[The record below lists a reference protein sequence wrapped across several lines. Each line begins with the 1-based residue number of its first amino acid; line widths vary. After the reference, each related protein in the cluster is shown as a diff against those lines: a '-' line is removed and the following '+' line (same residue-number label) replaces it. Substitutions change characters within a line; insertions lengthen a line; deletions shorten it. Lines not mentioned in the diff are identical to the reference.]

1 MKKFLLC
8 ALVALLTAC
17 GDSDSDFVQRPEGTS
32 EKSQKSSSSGS
43 IVWNTEISYGE
54 MTDARN
60 DRTYRT
66 VKIGKQTWMAENLNL
81 EMKGAYC
88 YDYDSRKCDEYG
100 RFYDWPTAVG
110 RVDCNYKDTC
120 GVAPVVQGVC
130 PDGWHLPSLEEWDA
144 LIEFVGGDSVAGA
157 KLRSING
164 WSYSKVDGSDIYC
177 FRALPGGIRRKNS
190 TRTTLE
196 IEGDAYIFTDMGEAG
211 FWVSTEVSKAWVRF
225 VYVKD
230 ADVVLASGEKGFW
243 LTVRC
248 IMNSDEF
255 SPDPNEHFEIPQVE
269 IVGFEPGSMTDSR
282 DGQIYRTVSIGSQTW
297 MAENLNYRYTQETAE
312 LDSSS
317 FLCKDEI
324 DGCEEYGRYYLWSA
338 AMDSAGIFSEDGL
351 GCGNGVL
358 CSRAEKVRGVCPEGW
373 HLPDTLEWRVLIDAA
388 GGTYEAGKILKSTE
402 GWKDDCN
409 GTDDYGFSV
418 WPTLLYRTNKSSG
431 HFDWNIGM
439 YANMWSSTEIDSV
452 NVFMAGF
459 RFDNEVARLAGAK
472 SGKYKDYALPIRCVM
487 D

>member
-8 ALVALLTAC
+8 ALVALLAAC

-32 EKSQKSSSSGS
+32 EKSQNSSSSGS
-43 IVWNTEISYGE
+43 IVWNTKISYGE

-144 LIEFVGGDSVAGA
+144 LFEFVGGDFVAGA

-164 WSYSKVDGSDIYC
+164 WSYSKVDGSDTYG
-177 FRALPGGIRRKNS
+177 FRALPGGHRRGS
-190 TRTTLE
+190 IAWELDV
-196 IEGDAYIFTDMGEAG
+196 DAYTFTDMSGAL
-211 FWVSTEVSKAWVRF
+211 FWVSSEISKTGGWF
-225 VYVKD
+225 VIVYEEKIARATGGKD
-230 ADVVLASGEKGFW
+230 QW

-255 SPDPNEHFEIPQVE
+255 TPDPDEHFEIPQVE
-269 IVGFEPGSMTDSR
+269 MVKFDPGSFKDLR
-282 DGQIYRTVSIGSQTW
+282 DGQIYRMVSIGSQTW
-297 MAENLNYRYTQETAE
+297 MAENLNYRYTQGTAE
-312 LDSSS
+312 QDSSS
-317 FLCKDEI
+317 FVCENEI
-324 DGCEEYGRYYLWSA
+324 DGCEKFGRYYLWSA
-338 AMDSAGIFSEDGL
+338 AMDSAGVFSEDGL

-358 CSRAEKVRGVCPEGW
+358 CSPAEKVRGICPQGW
-373 HLPDTLEWRVLIDAA
+373 HLPDTLEWKALIDAV
-388 GGTYEAGKILKSTE
+388 GGPYEAGRILKSTE
-402 GWKDDCN
+402 GWKEDCN
-409 GTDDYGFSV
+409 GTDDYRFSV
-418 WPTLLYRTNKSSG
+418 WPTLSYYTNKSSG
-431 HFDWNIGM
+431 HFDSYIGM

-452 NVFMAGF
+452 KVFTTGF
-459 RFDNEVARLAGAK
+459 RFDNEVVRLAGAK
-472 SGKYKDYALPIRCVM
+472 SEKYKEFALPIRCVM

>member
-8 ALVALLTAC
+8 ALVALLAAC
-17 GDSDSDFVQRPEGTS
+17 GDGDSDFVQRPEGTS
-32 EKSQKSSSSGS
+32 EKSQNSSSSGS
-43 IVWNTEISYGE
+43 IVWNTKISYGE

-144 LIEFVGGDSVAGA
+144 LFEFVGGDFVAGA

-164 WSYSKVDGSDIYC
+164 WSYSKVDGSDTYG
-177 FRALPGGIRRKNS
+177 FRALPGGHRRGS
-190 TRTTLE
+190 IAWELDV
-196 IEGDAYIFTDMGEAG
+196 DAYTFTDMSGAL
-211 FWVSTEVSKAWVRF
+211 FWVSSEISKTGGWLVI
-225 VYVKD
+225 VYEEKIARATGGKD
-230 ADVVLASGEKGFW
+230 QW

-388 GGTYEAGKILKSTE
+388 GGTYEAGRILKSTE
-402 GWKDDCN
+402 GWKEDCN
-409 GTDDYGFSV
+409 GTDDYRFSV
-418 WPTLLYRTNKSSG
+418 WPTLSYFTNKSSG
-431 HFDWNIGM
+431 HFDSYIGM

-452 NVFMAGF
+452 KVFTAGF
-459 RFDNEVARLAGAK
+459 RFDNEVVRLAGAK
-472 SGKYKDYALPIRCVM
+472 SEKYKEFALPIRCVM

>member
-8 ALVALLTAC
+8 ALVALLAAC

-32 EKSQKSSSSGS
+32 EKSQNSSSSGS
-43 IVWNTEISYGE
+43 IVWNTKISYGE

-100 RFYDWPTAVG
+100 RFYDWPTTVG

-144 LIEFVGGDSVAGA
+144 LVEFVGGDFVAGA
-157 KLRSING
+157 ELRSING
-164 WSYSKVDGSDIYC
+164 WSYSKVDGSDTYG
-177 FRALPGGIRRKNS
+177 FRALPGGHRRGS
-190 TRTTLE
+190 IAWELDV
-196 IEGDAYIFTDMGEAG
+196 DAYTFTDMSGAL
-211 FWVSTEVSKAWVRF
+211 FWVSSEISKTGAWF
-225 VYVKD
+225 VIVYEEKIARATGGKD
-230 ADVVLASGEKGFW
+230 QW

-255 SPDPNEHFEIPQVE
+255 TPDPDEHFEIPQVE
-269 IVGFEPGSMTDSR
+269 MVKFDPGSFKDLR

-324 DGCEEYGRYYLWSA
+324 DGCEKFGRYYLWSA
-338 AMDSAGIFSEDGL
+338 AMDSAGVFSEDGL

-358 CSRAEKVRGVCPEGW
+358 CSPAEKVRGICPQGW
-373 HLPDTLEWRVLIDAA
+373 HLPDTLEWKALIDAV
-388 GGTYEAGKILKSTE
+388 GGPYEAGRILKSTE
-402 GWKDDCN
+402 GWKEDCN
-409 GTDDYGFSV
+409 GTDDYRFSV
-418 WPTLLYRTNKSSG
+418 WPTLSYYTNKSSG
-431 HFDWNIGM
+431 HFDSYIGM

-452 NVFMAGF
+452 KVFTTGF
-459 RFDNEVARLAGAK
+459 RFDNEVVRLAGAK
-472 SGKYKDYALPIRCVM
+472 SEKYKEFALPIRCVM

>member
-8 ALVALLTAC
+8 ALVALLAAC
-17 GDSDSDFVQRPEGTS
+17 GDSDSDFVQRPDGTS

-100 RFYDWPTAVG
+100 RYYDWPTAVG
-110 RVDCNYKDTC
+110 KPDCTYKDTC

-144 LIEFVGGDSVAGA
+144 LFEFVGGDFVAGA

-164 WSYSKVDGSDIYC
+164 WSYSKVDGSDTYG
-177 FRALPGGIRRKNS
+177 FRALPGGNRRGS
-190 TRTTLE
+190 IAWE
-196 IEGDAYIFTDMGEAG
+196 FDVDAYTFTDMSGAL
-211 FWVSTEVSKAWVRF
+211 FWVSSEISKTGGWF
-225 VYVKD
+225 VTVDEEKIARVTGGKD
-230 ADVVLASGEKGFW
+230 QW

-248 IMNSDEF
+248 IMDSDEF
-255 SPDPNEHFEIPQVE
+255 APDPDEHFEIPQVE
-269 IVGFEPGSMTDSR
+269 MVESDPGSFEDLR
-282 DGQIYRTVSIGSQTW
+282 DGQTYRMVSIGSQTW
-297 MAENLNYRYTQETAE
+297 MAENLNYRYTQGTAE

-317 FLCKDEI
+317 FVCENGI
-324 DGCEEYGRYYLWSA
+324 DGCEKFGRYYLWSA
-338 AMDSAGIFSEDGL
+338 AMDSAGVFSEDGL
-351 GCGNGVL
+351 GCGNGVQ
-358 CSRAEKVRGVCPEGW
+358 CSSTEKVRGICPQGW
-373 HLPDTLEWRVLIDAA
+373 HLPDTLEWKALIDAV
-388 GGTYEAGKILKSTE
+388 GGPYEAGRILKSTE
-402 GWKDDCN
+402 GWKEDCN
-409 GTDDYGFSV
+409 GTDDYSFSV
-418 WPTLLYRTNKSSG
+418 WPTLSYFTNKSSG
-431 HFDWNIGM
+431 HFDSYIGM

-472 SGKYKDYALPIRCVM
+472 SGKYKEFALPIRCVM

>member
-8 ALVALLTAC
+8 ALVVLLAAC

-32 EKSQKSSSSGS
+32 EKSQNSSSSGS
-43 IVWNTEISYGE
+43 IVWNTKISYGE

-144 LIEFVGGDSVAGA
+144 LFEFVGGDFVAGA

-164 WSYSKVDGSDIYC
+164 WSYSKVDGSDTYG
-177 FRALPGGIRRKNS
+177 FRALPGGHRRGS
-190 TRTTLE
+190 IAWELDV
-196 IEGDAYIFTDMGEAG
+196 DAYTFTDMSGAL
-211 FWVSTEVSKAWVRF
+211 FWVSSEISKTGGWF
-225 VYVKD
+225 VIVYEEKI
-230 ADVVLASGEKGFW
+230 ARATGEKDQW

-255 SPDPNEHFEIPQVE
+255 TPDPDEHFEIPQVE
-269 IVGFEPGSMTDSR
+269 MVKFDPGSFKDLR

-297 MAENLNYRYTQETAE
+297 MAENLNYRYTQGTAE
-312 LDSSS
+312 QDSSS
-317 FLCKDEI
+317 FVCENEI
-324 DGCEEYGRYYLWSA
+324 DGCEKFGRYYLWSA
-338 AMDSAGIFSEDGL
+338 AMDSAGVFSEDGL

-358 CSRAEKVRGVCPEGW
+358 CSPAEKVRGICPQGW
-373 HLPDTLEWRVLIDAA
+373 HLPDTLEWKALIDAV
-388 GGTYEAGKILKSTE
+388 GGPYEAGRILKSTE
-402 GWKDDCN
+402 GWKEDCN
-409 GTDDYGFSV
+409 GTDDYRFSV
-418 WPTLLYRTNKSSG
+418 WPTLSYYTNKSSG
-431 HFDWNIGM
+431 HFDSYIGM

-452 NVFMAGF
+452 KVFTTGF
-459 RFDNEVARLAGAK
+459 RFDNEVVRLAGAK
-472 SGKYKDYALPIRCVM
+472 SEKYKEFALPIRCVM

>member
-8 ALVALLTAC
+8 ALVALLAAC

-32 EKSQKSSSSGS
+32 EKSQNSSSSGS
-43 IVWNTEISYGE
+43 IVWNTKISYGE

-144 LIEFVGGDSVAGA
+144 LFEFVGGDFVAGA

-164 WSYSKVDGSDIYC
+164 WSYSKVDGSDTYG
-177 FRALPGGIRRKNS
+177 FRALPGGHRRGS
-190 TRTTLE
+190 IAWELDV
-196 IEGDAYIFTDMGEAG
+196 DAYTFTDMSGAL
-211 FWVSTEVSKAWVRF
+211 FWVSSEISKTGGWF
-225 VYVKD
+225 VIVYEEKIARATGGKD
-230 ADVVLASGEKGFW
+230 QW

-255 SPDPNEHFEIPQVE
+255 TPDPDEHFEIPQVE
-269 IVGFEPGSMTDSR
+269 MVKFDSGSFKDLR
-282 DGQIYRTVSIGSQTW
+282 DGQIYRMVSIGSQTW
-297 MAENLNYRYTQETAE
+297 MAENLNYRYTQGTAE
-312 LDSSS
+312 QDSSS
-317 FLCKDEI
+317 FVCENEI
-324 DGCEEYGRYYLWSA
+324 DGCEKFGRYYLWSA
-338 AMDSAGIFSEDGL
+338 AMDSVGVFSEDGL

-358 CSRAEKVRGVCPEGW
+358 CSPAEKVRGICPQGW
-373 HLPDTLEWRVLIDAA
+373 HLPDTLEWKALIDAV
-388 GGTYEAGKILKSTE
+388 GGPYEAGRILKSTE
-402 GWKDDCN
+402 GWKEDCN
-409 GTDDYGFSV
+409 GTDDYRFSV
-418 WPTLLYRTNKSSG
+418 WPTLSYYTNKSSG
-431 HFDWNIGM
+431 HFDSYIGM

-452 NVFMAGF
+452 KVFTTGF
-459 RFDNEVARLAGAK
+459 RFDNEVVRLAGAK
-472 SGKYKDYALPIRCVM
+472 SEKYKEFALPIRCVM

>member
-8 ALVALLTAC
+8 ALVALLAAC

-144 LIEFVGGDSVAGA
+144 LFEFVGGDFVAGA

-164 WSYSKVDGSDIYC
+164 WSYSKVDGSDTYG
-177 FRALPGGIRRKNS
+177 FRALPGGYRRGS
-190 TRTTLE
+190 IAWELDV
-196 IEGDAYIFTDMGEAG
+196 DAYTFTDMSGAL
-211 FWVSTEVSKAWVRF
+211 FWVSSEISKTGGWF
-225 VYVKD
+225 VIVYEEKIARATGGKD
-230 ADVVLASGEKGFW
+230 QW

-255 SPDPNEHFEIPQVE
+255 TPDPDEHFEIPQVE
-269 IVGFEPGSMTDSR
+269 MVKFDPGSFKDLR

-338 AMDSAGIFSEDGL
+338 AMDSAGVFSEDGL

-358 CSRAEKVRGVCPEGW
+358 CSPAEKVRGICPQGW
-373 HLPDTLEWRVLIDAA
+373 HLPDTLEWKALIDAV
-388 GGTYEAGKILKSTE
+388 GGPYEAGRILKSTE
-402 GWKDDCN
+402 GWKEDCN
-409 GTDDYGFSV
+409 GTDDYRFSV
-418 WPTLLYRTNKSSG
+418 WPTLSYYTNKSSG
-431 HFDWNIGM
+431 HFDSYIGM

-452 NVFMAGF
+452 KVFTTGF
-459 RFDNEVARLAGAK
+459 RFDNEVVRLAGAK
-472 SGKYKDYALPIRCVM
+472 SEKYKEFALPIRCVM

>member
-8 ALVALLTAC
+8 ALVALLAAC
-17 GDSDSDFVQRPEGTS
+17 GDGDSDFVQRPEGTS
-32 EKSQKSSSSGS
+32 EKSQNSSSSGS
-43 IVWNTEISYGE
+43 IVWNTKISYGE

-144 LIEFVGGDSVAGA
+144 LFEFVGGDFVAGA

-164 WSYSKVDGSDIYC
+164 WSYSKVDGSDTYG
-177 FRALPGGIRRKNS
+177 FRALPGGHRRGS
-190 TRTTLE
+190 IAWELDV
-196 IEGDAYIFTDMGEAG
+196 DAYTFTDMSGAI
-211 FWVSTEVSKAWVRF
+211 FWVSSEISKTGGWLVI
-225 VYVKD
+225 VYEEKIARATGGKD
-230 ADVVLASGEKGFW
+230 QW

-388 GGTYEAGKILKSTE
+388 GGTYEAGRILKSTE
-402 GWKDDCN
+402 GWKEDCN
-409 GTDDYGFSV
+409 GTDDYRFSV
-418 WPTLLYRTNKSSG
+418 WPTLSYFTNKSSG
-431 HFDWNIGM
+431 HFDSYIGM

-452 NVFMAGF
+452 KVFTAGF
-459 RFDNEVARLAGAK
+459 RFDNEVVRLAGAK
-472 SGKYKDYALPIRCVM
+472 SEKYKNYALPIRCVM

>member
-8 ALVALLTAC
+8 AIVALLAAC
-17 GDSDSDFVQRPEGTS
+17 GDGDSDFVQRPEGTS
-32 EKSQKSSSSGS
+32 EKSQNSSSSGS
-43 IVWNTEISYGE
+43 IVWNTKISYGE

-144 LIEFVGGDSVAGA
+144 LFEFVGGDFVAGA

-164 WSYSKVDGSDIYC
+164 WSYSKVDGSDTYG
-177 FRALPGGIRRKNS
+177 FRALPGGHRRGS
-190 TRTTLE
+190 IAWELDV
-196 IEGDAYIFTDMGEAG
+196 DAYTFTDMSGAL
-211 FWVSTEVSKAWVRF
+211 FWVSSEISKTGGWF
-225 VYVKD
+225 VIVYEEKIARATGGKD
-230 ADVVLASGEKGFW
+230 QW

-255 SPDPNEHFEIPQVE
+255 TPDPDEHFEIPQVE
-269 IVGFEPGSMTDSR
+269 MVKFDPGSFKDLR
-282 DGQIYRTVSIGSQTW
+282 DGQIYRMVSIGSQTW
-297 MAENLNYRYTQETAE
+297 MAENLNYRYTQGTAE
-312 LDSSS
+312 QDSSS
-317 FLCKDEI
+317 FVCENKI
-324 DGCEEYGRYYLWSA
+324 DGCEKFGRYYLWSA
-338 AMDSAGIFSEDGL
+338 AMDSAGVFSEDGL

-358 CSRAEKVRGVCPEGW
+358 CSPAEKVRGICPQGW
-373 HLPDTLEWRVLIDAA
+373 HLPDTLEWKALIDAV
-388 GGTYEAGKILKSTE
+388 GGPYEAGRILKSTE
-402 GWKDDCN
+402 GWKEDCN
-409 GTDDYGFSV
+409 GTDDYRFSV
-418 WPTLLYRTNKSSG
+418 WPTLSYYTNKSSG
-431 HFDWNIGM
+431 HFDSYIGM

-452 NVFMAGF
+452 KVFTAGF
-459 RFDNEVARLAGAK
+459 RFDNEVVRLAGAK
-472 SGKYKDYALPIRCVM
+472 SEKYKEFALPIRCVM